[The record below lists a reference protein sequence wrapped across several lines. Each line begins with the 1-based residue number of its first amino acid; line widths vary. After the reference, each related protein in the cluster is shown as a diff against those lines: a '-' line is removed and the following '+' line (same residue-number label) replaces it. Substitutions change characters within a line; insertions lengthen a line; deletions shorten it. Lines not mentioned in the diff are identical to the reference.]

1 MTFGENLASVRKRAG
16 KSQEALA
23 EELGVSRQ
31 SVYTWEAD
39 IASPSIVM
47 AESIA
52 KILGVSIGELVEG
65 GMIDRLPKILPEYSL
80 VQTRVFPKTI
90 LVEELPGWL
99 IVPKKGE
106 EVVWANYLAKKG
118 EMTSAYHVKVSGPA
132 KIHEQDGVE
141 IRIEEYSPE
150 GNLLKDKTKVFYAQ
164 INQGKTRYLA
174 LESKEGDVHRFQDY
188 RDSSFR
194 KFWGGNEA
202 TSLVSTGSFE
212 LTLLGKT
219 ISLERLP
226 LYLEGDLLIDQY
238 VNEQGKTVLWKRYNR
253 QMTSKDCLDNNGV
266 AYGLE
271 YQILT
276 SHFWGI

>member
-1 MTFGENLASVRKRAG
+1 MTFGENLASIRKRAG

-39 IASPSIVM
+39 IASPSIVI
-47 AESIA
+47 AEAIA
-52 KILGVSIGELVEG
+52 NILGVSINELAEG
-65 GMIDRLPKILPEYSL
+65 KAIDRLPKTLPNYSL

-118 EMTSAYHVKVSGPA
+118 EMSGAFHIKVSGPA
-132 KIHEQDGVE
+132 KVHEQEGVE
-141 IRIEEYSPE
+141 IHIEEYSSD
-150 GNLLKDKTKVFYAQ
+150 GTLLKDKNKVFYAQ

-174 LESKEGDVHRFQDY
+174 LESKEGGVHRFQDY

-202 TSLVSTGSFE
+202 TSLVSMGSFD

-219 ISLERLP
+219 LSLERLP
-226 LYLEGDLLIDQY
+226 LFLENDLLIDQY
-238 VNEQGKTVLWKRYNR
+238 VNEQGKTVLWKRYNK
-253 QMTSKDCLDNNGV
+253 QVTSKDSLDYLGV

-276 SHFWGI
+276 SNFWDS